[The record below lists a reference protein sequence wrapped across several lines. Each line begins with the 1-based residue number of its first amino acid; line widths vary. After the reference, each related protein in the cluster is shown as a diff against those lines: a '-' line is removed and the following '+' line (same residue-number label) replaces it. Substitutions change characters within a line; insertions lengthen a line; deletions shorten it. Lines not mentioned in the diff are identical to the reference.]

1 MPRAAA
7 LAAGAAVA
15 ALLCS
20 QIAVAALRAPA
31 APRRAEA
38 VWFIIFLGAMLCVAL
53 APASGPAGLPATGLL
68 LWVAGA
74 YLSARDGERA
84 PPGWH
89 LLAAA
94 ANGVVLGCLAV
105 GWWGSYRWLVPMACT
120 AALAIYPWRRLCGRR
135 HLRKGAADWYLCGTG
150 LLPVAGS
157 MADQLAQLLG
167 GQARSLAVAGVGL
180 LAIGSGFFLT
190 QLDYLRG
197 APGGGLGGQVRRLQ
211 RLRRR
216 LEAAEENLLLQ
227 NRLETVGYLTAGVAH
242 EFRNI
247 LSHIKTTAEWGL
259 DVAAPPDA
267 TRALRLIRSHV
278 GAGVAGINEM
288 LATVLRGG
296 PEPRTEVAVREQLT
310 QMLGMVTASFQAER
324 VTVELQVPPTLTVVA
339 RKRELL
345 LALLNLIQNG
355 AQITAERVR
364 GGGTVTVA
372 GRVTPERCILEVT
385 DAAGGVAPEA
395 AARLFEW
402 GYTTGSG
409 TGLGLHLA
417 RRLVERNG
425 GTLTHHGLPGGSCFR
440 ITLPR
445 EAA

>member
-1 MPRAAA
+1 MPPTAA
-7 LAAGAAVA
+7 LAGAAVA
-15 ALLCS
+15 ALLCA
-20 QIAVAALRAPA
+20 QILVAALRTPA

-38 VWFIIFLGAMLCVAL
+38 VWFIVFLGAMLCVVL
-53 APASGPAGLPATGLL
+53 APAAGPAGLLATSLL
-68 LWVAGA
+68 LWAAGA
-74 YLSARDGERA
+74 YLTARDGEQV
-84 PPGWH
+84 PPAWH
-89 LLAAA
+89 ALAGL
-94 ANGVVLGCLAV
+94 ANCVVLVCLAI
-105 GWWGSYRWLVPMACT
+105 GWWGTYRWLVPMACT

-135 HLRKGAADWYLCGTG
+135 HLRKGAADWYLCATG
-150 LLPVAGS
+150 LLPVAGV
-157 MADQLAQLLG
+157 MVDQLAQLLG
-167 GQARSLAVAGVGL
+167 ASALSLAVAGVGL
-180 LAIGSGFFLT
+180 LAIGSGYFLT

-197 APGGGLGGQVRRLQ
+197 APGGGFGGQMRRLQ

-259 DVAAPPDA
+259 NATALSDA

-278 GAGVAGINEM
+278 GAGVAGIHEM

-296 PEPRTEVAVREQLT
+296 PEPRTEVAVREQLA

-324 VTVELQVPPTLTVVA
+324 VTVDLQVPPTLTVVA

-355 AQITAERVR
+355 AQITAERVP
-364 GGGTVTVA
+364 GGGSVTVA

-425 GTLTHHGLPGGSCFR
+425 GTLTHHGLEGGSCFR
-440 ITLPR
+440 ITMPR

>member
-1 MPRAAA
+1 MPGAAA
-7 LAAGAAVA
+7 FAAGAAVA

-20 QIAVAALRAPA
+20 QIVVAALRTPA

-38 VWFIIFLGAMLCVAL
+38 VWFIIFLGAMLGVAL
-53 APASGPAGLPATGLL
+53 APANGPAGLPATGLL

-74 YLSARDGERA
+74 YLSARDGERVA
-84 PPGWH
+84 PGWH

-94 ANGVVLGCLAV
+94 ANGVVLGCLV
-105 GWWGSYRWLVPMACT
+105 IGWWGTWRWLVPMAGT

-135 HLRKGAADWYLCGTG
+135 HLRKGSADWYLCGTG

-167 GQARSLAVAGVGL
+167 APALSLGVAGVGL
-180 LAIGSGFFLT
+180 VAVGSGYFLA

-197 APGGGLGGQVRRLQ
+197 SPGTGLSGQMRRLQ

-259 DVAAPPDA
+259 DAAAPSDA

-296 PEPRTEVAVREQLT
+296 PEPRTEFAVREQLT

-324 VTVELQVPPTLTVVA
+324 VTVDLQVPPTLRVVA

-355 AQITAERVR
+355 AQITAERVPE
-364 GGGTVTVA
+364 GGTVTVA
-372 GRVTPERCILEVT
+372 GRAVSERCILEVT

-425 GTLTHHGLPGGSCFR
+425 GTLTYHALPGGSCFR
-440 ITLPR
+440 ITMPR

>member
-15 ALLCS
+15 ALLCA
-20 QIAVAALRAPA
+20 QILVAALRTPA

-38 VWFIIFLGAMLCVAL
+38 VWFVIFLGAMLCVAL
-53 APASGPAGLPATGLL
+53 TPASSPAGLLATSLL

-74 YLSARDGERA
+74 YLSARDGERV
-84 PPGWH
+84 PSSWH
-89 LLAAA
+89 AFAAA
-94 ANGVVLGCLAV
+94 ANGVVLVCLAI
-105 GWWGSYRWLVPMACT
+105 GWWGTFRWLAPMACT
-120 AALAIYPWRRLCGRR
+120 AALVIYPWRRLCGRR
-135 HLRKGAADWYLCGTG
+135 HLRKGIADWYLCGTG

-167 GQARSLAVAGVGL
+167 GPALSLAVAGVGL
-180 LAIGSGFFLT
+180 LALGSGYFLT

-197 APGGGLGGQVRRLQ
+197 APGGGVAGYMRRLQ

-227 NRLETVGYLTAGVAH
+227 KRLETVGYLTAGVAH
-242 EFRNI
+242 EFRNM

-259 DVAAPPDA
+259 EAVAPSDA
-267 TRALRLIRSHV
+267 TRALCLIRGHV
-278 GAGVAGINEM
+278 GAEVAGINEM

-296 PEPRTEVAVREQLT
+296 PESRTEVPVREQLT
-310 QMLGMVTASFQAER
+310 QMLGMVTASFQAEQ
-324 VTVELQVPPTLTVVA
+324 VTVDLRVPPALTVVA

-355 AQITAERVR
+355 AQITAERLP

-372 GRVTPERCILEVT
+372 GRITPTQCILEVT

-425 GTLTHHGLPGGSCFR
+425 GTLTYHALPGGSCFR
-440 ITLPR
+440 IVLPR

>member
-20 QIAVAALRAPA
+20 QIVVAALRAPA

-38 VWFIIFLGAMLCVAL
+38 VWFIIFLGAMLGVAV
-53 APASGPAGLPATGLL
+53 APANGPAGLPATGVL

-74 YLSARDGERA
+74 YLTARDGERVA
-84 PPGWH
+84 PGWH

-94 ANGVVLGCLAV
+94 ANGVVLGCLVV
-105 GWWGSYRWLVPMACT
+105 GWWGTYRWLVPMACT
-120 AALAIYPWRRLCGRR
+120 AALAIYPWRRLCGKR

-167 GQARSLAVAGVGL
+167 ASALSLAVAGVGL
-180 LAIGSGFFLT
+180 LAIGSGYFLT
-190 QLDYLRG
+190 QMDYLRG
-197 APGGGLGGQVRRLQ
+197 APGGGVSGQMRRLQ

-227 NRLETVGYLTAGVAH
+227 NRLETVGYLTAGIAH

-259 DVAAPPDA
+259 DAATPSEAP
-267 TRALRLIRSHV
+267 RALRLIRSHV

-310 QMLGMVTASFQAER
+310 QMLGMVTASFQAAR
-324 VTVELQVPPTLTVVA
+324 VSVDLQVPPTLTVVA

-355 AQITAERVR
+355 AQITAERVP

-425 GTLTHHGLPGGSCFR
+425 GTLTHHALPGGSCFR
-440 ITLPR
+440 ISMPH

>member
-1 MPRAAA
+1 M
-7 LAAGAAVA
+7 LA
-15 ALLCS
+15 
-20 QIAVAALRAPA
+20 
-31 APRRAEA
+31 
-38 VWFIIFLGAMLCVAL
+38 VAL
-53 APASGPAGLPATGLL
+53 APASGPAGLPATALL

-74 YLSARDGERA
+74 YLTARDGERV

-94 ANGVVLGCLAV
+94 ANAVVLGCLVA
-105 GWWGSYRWLVPMACT
+105 GWWGTWRWLVPMACT
-120 AALAIYPWRRLCGRR
+120 AALAIYPWLRLCGRR

-167 GQARSLAVAGVGL
+167 ASALSLAVAGVGL
-180 LAIGSGFFLT
+180 VALGSGFFLA

-197 APGGGLGGQVRRLQ
+197 PPGAGLSGQMRRLQ

-227 NRLETVGYLTAGVAH
+227 NRLETVGYLTAGIAH

-259 DVAAPPDA
+259 DAATPSEAP
-267 TRALRLIRSHV
+267 RALRLIRSHV

-288 LATVLRGG
+288 LTTVLRGG

-310 QMLGMVTASFQAER
+310 QMLGMVTATFQAER
-324 VTVELQVPPTLTVVA
+324 VSVDLQVPPTLTVVA

-355 AQITAERVR
+355 AQVTAERVA

-425 GTLTHHGLPGGSCFR
+425 GTLTHHALPGGSCFR
-440 ITLPR
+440 ITMPR

>member
-1 MPRAAA
+1 
-7 LAAGAAVA
+7 VA
-15 ALLCS
+15 ALLCA
-20 QIAVAALRAPA
+20 QILVAALRAPA

-53 APASGPAGLPATGLL
+53 TPATGPASLLATSLL

-74 YLSARDGERA
+74 YLTARDGESVPSR
-84 PPGWH
+84 WH
-89 LLAAA
+89 ALAAV
-94 ANGVVLGCLAV
+94 ANGVVLACLV
-105 GWWGSYRWLVPMACT
+105 IGWWGTYRWLVPMACT
-120 AALAIYPWRRLCGRR
+120 ALLAIYPWRRLCGRR
-135 HLRKGAADWYLCGTG
+135 HLRKGSADWYLCATG

-157 MADQLAQLLG
+157 LADQLAQLLG
-167 GQARSLAVAGVGL
+167 GAALSLAVAGVGL

-197 APGGGLGGQVRRLQ
+197 APGGGFGSQMRRLQ

-259 DVAAPPDA
+259 EAAALADA
-267 TRALRLIRSHV
+267 TRALRLIRGHV

-296 PEPRTEVAVREQLT
+296 PESRIEIPVREQLT
-310 QMLGMVTASFQAER
+310 HMLGMVTASFQAAQ
-324 VTVELQVPPTLTVVA
+324 VTVDLQVPPTLTVVA
-339 RKRELL
+339 RRRELL

-355 AQITAERVR
+355 AQITAERVP

-372 GRVTPERCILEVT
+372 GRATSEQCILEVT
-385 DAAGGVAPEA
+385 DAAGGVAPAA

-425 GTLTHHGLPGGSCFR
+425 GTLTYHALPGGSCFR
-440 ITLPR
+440 IVLPR

>member
-20 QIAVAALRAPA
+20 QIVVAALRAPA

-38 VWFIIFLGAMLCVAL
+38 LWFIIFLGAMLGVAL
-53 APASGPAGLPATGLL
+53 TPASGPAGLPATGLL

-74 YLSARDGERA
+74 YLSARDGERV

-94 ANGVVLGCLAV
+94 ANGVVLACLAV
-105 GWWGSYRWLVPMACT
+105 GWWGTYRWLVPMACT
-120 AALAIYPWRRLCGRR
+120 AALAVYPWRRLCGRR

-167 GQARSLAVAGVGL
+167 GPARSLAVAGVGL

-197 APGGGLGGQVRRLQ
+197 APGGGLGGQMRRLQ

-227 NRLETVGYLTAGVAH
+227 NRLETVGYLTAGIAH

-259 DVAAPPDA
+259 DAATSSEAP
-267 TRALRLIRSHV
+267 RALRLIRSHV

-296 PEPRTEVAVREQLT
+296 PEPRTEVAIREQLT
-310 QMLGMVTASFQAER
+310 QMLGMVTASFRAER
-324 VTVELQVPPTLTVVA
+324 VTVDLRVPPTLTVVA

-355 AQITAERVR
+355 AQVTAERVPA
-364 GGGTVTVA
+364 GGTVTVA

-425 GTLTHHGLPGGSCFR
+425 GTLTYHALPGGSCFR
-440 ITLPR
+440 VTMPHG
-445 EAA
+445 AA

>member
-15 ALLCS
+15 ALLCA
-20 QIAVAALRAPA
+20 QMLVAALRTPA

-38 VWFIIFLGAMLCVAL
+38 IWFIIFLGAMLGLAL
-53 APASGPAGLPATGLL
+53 TPATGPAGLLATSLL

-74 YLSARDGERA
+74 YLTARDGE
-84 PPGWH
+84 PVPSGWH
-89 LLAAA
+89 ALAAS
-94 ANGVVLGCLAV
+94 ANGVVLACLV
-105 GWWGSYRWLVPMACT
+105 IGWWGTLRWLAPMACT
-120 AALAIYPWRRLCGRR
+120 AVLAVYPWRRLCGRR
-135 HLRKGAADWYLCGTG
+135 HLHKGTADWYLCATG

-167 GQARSLAVAGVGL
+167 GRALSLAVAGVGM
-180 LAIGSGFFLT
+180 LAIGSGYFLT

-197 APGGGLGGQVRRLQ
+197 APGGGLAGQMRRLQ

-247 LSHIKTTAEWGL
+247 LSHIKTAAEWGL
-259 DVAAPPDA
+259 ESAAQSDGD
-267 TRALRLIRSHV
+267 RALRLIRTHV

-296 PEPRTEVAVREQLT
+296 AESHTEVRVREQLT
-310 QMLGMVTASFQAER
+310 QMLGMVTASFQAEA
-324 VTVELQVPPTLTVVA
+324 VTVDLQVPAALTVFA

-355 AQITAERVR
+355 AQITAERVP

-372 GRVTPERCILEVT
+372 GRVTPGQCILEVT

-425 GTLTHHGLPGGSCFR
+425 GTLTYHALPGGSCFR

-445 EAA
+445 ASA